1 MRTRVIAV
9 LAGVIATLGLAVV
22 STPAAAATVT
32 PAINCIQNPGTNGG
46 NTGHFTGQGV
56 NIRTGPST
64 TCTVVGSGFESNA
77 VTARCGK
84 PVGSQFWVY
93 LKDRTTG
100 KIGWSEYPLI
110 TWDGGLPQC

>member
-9 LAGVIATLGLAVV
+9 LAGVIAALGLAVV

-32 PAINCIQNPGTNGG
+32 PAINCIQNPSTNGG
-46 NTGHFTGQGV
+46 NTGHFTAQGV

-64 TCTVVGSGFESNA
+64 TCTVVGSGFENHS

-93 LKDRTTG
+93 LKDHTTG
-100 KIGWSEYPLI
+100 KIG
-110 TWDGGLPQC
+110 

>member
-1 MRTRVIAV
+1 MRTRMIAV
-9 LAGVIATLGLAVV
+9 LATVIATFGLAVV

-32 PAINCIQNPGTNGG
+32 PAIDCTQNPGTNGG

-64 TCTVVGSGFESNA
+64 TCTSVGLGYESHS

-84 PVGSQFWVY
+84 PVGSEFWVY
-93 LKDRTTG
+93 LKDHTTG
-100 KIGWSEYPLI
+100 KIGWSRYPLI
-110 TWDGGLPQC
+110 TWDGLLPHC